1 LKIRIEDIK
10 KFSIQ
15 IKIFKILIKVKKL
28 NFPGTENPWV
38 FLYSI
43 KIGWYVLAGMYWLV
57 CIGLYVLAGMQHGT
71 TYINCITYINR
82 PASPDF
88 IAQRM
93 SL

>member
-1 LKIRIEDIK
+1 MGFL
-10 KFSIQ
+10 
-15 IKIFKILIKVKKL
+15 IFNK
-28 NFPGTENPWV
+28 N
-38 FLYSI
+38 
-43 KIGWYVLAGMYWLV
+43 WLV
-57 CIGLYVLAGMQHGT
+57 CIGWYVLAGMQHGT